1 MIGKTMRIDRSTRKN
16 GGGNDMEK
24 SLIVGIAVL
33 ITGIMMFG
41 AGVLAAGYLRYTG
54 EETLEEASDN
64 VEEIIAI
71 LERVANGKED
81 VEDDLK
87 DAIERI
93 RELEKDAEDSGK
105 QKDEIKRLEKLVS
118 DLEKEIER
126 ANKTTIKHG
135 KDVDKALE
143 RAKKISAE

>member
-1 MIGKTMRIDRSTRKN
+1 MRGKTTRIDRPPRKN
-16 GGGNDMEK
+16 GGGYSMKKN
-24 SLIVGIAVL
+24 LIVGIAVL
-33 ITGIMMFG
+33 ITGIMLFG
-41 AGVLAAGYLRYTG
+41 AGVLAAEYSRYTG
-54 EETLEEASDN
+54 EETLEDASDN

-93 RELEKDAEDSGK
+93 RDLEKDAEDSGK
-105 QKDEIKRLEKLVS
+105 QKYEIKRLEKLVS

-126 ANKTTIKHG
+126 ANKTADKHG
-135 KDVDKALE
+135 KDVGKALE
-143 RAKKISAE
+143 KAKKIGGE